1 MKTMKKTYINPEL
14 EVVKIQTMQMLAAS
28 DPILG
33 GEDFGGSDPILAPE
47 LGDDFD
53 FSDGDAFTFEE
64 ESFDFG
70 E

>member
-1 MKTMKKTYINPEL
+1 MKKTYINPEL
-14 EVVKIQTMQMLAAS
+14 EVVKLQTMQMLAAS

-33 GEDFGGSDPILAPE
+33 SSDFGGSDPILAPE
-47 LGDDFD
+47 DGFD

-64 ESFDFG
+64 ETFNFG